1 MRSEMMDIVAER
13 PVKPTHSSAEFFR
26 TFDSGIGKSWTVS
39 VDLIGGASRDRSS
52 RSAENRQVIEIRLI
66 AQCQQCP

>member
-13 PVKPTHSSAEFFR
+13 PVKPTGSSAEFFR

-39 VDLIGGASRDRSS
+39 VDLIGGASRDRTDD
-52 RSAENRQVIEIRLI
+52 LI
-66 AQCQQCP
+66 VANDALSQLSYSPTRDS